1 MTTASLTKHAHD
13 PGDPQVASHCP
24 FCGSGAIVGRS
35 DGTIACDMCG
45 MNFLIR
51 VQPAYPGMPQA
62 PGEGMAPTDVAGDM
76 GMGLQA
82 PPGDELAPGQEELG
96 PDGEPLEPGDELEDG
111 EEGAEDEGGPPWAEE
126 SDGEDE
132 AEEEGPPPPKSKKK
146 SSRRTA
152 DFRQVGPVAS
162 DDLQAHLM
170 SHHGWSAEDLR
181 DAMAG
186 NSGPWEEANLANHHD
201 WDHSEYTPAMI
212 PGSSRVLPGGVIPHM
227 HSGQYDRYG
236 PERLLPYSLS
246 VKAPPRTYLTLSG
259 ARLTE
264 DAYVRHLACL
274 HSGNSPQVLAKLR
287 SQAALQM
294 IIAAKTAASPVALA
308 PLGHEDICERCGA
321 PALVRTQLPSG
332 HALDWCGH
340 HYREHAGA
348 LREMGATLAEDR
360 RTSQTA
366 LAARRYLGSL
376 VKMADWGQRHY
387 EDFAALIS
395 RHPLRE
401 RLADTFSHSLV
412 GSNPNSAWAYNPQRF
427 RDAASQENYQA
438 RRTRGRPN
446 YTEQH
451 YRHVAHTLNSMG
463 LEPDQLRDVATH
475 FGSHFQQLNPRFKPS
490 TFYRAALT
498 GGPARHPERTDQG
511 AWEQR
516 PSRGMPG
523 YRRPPRGYEIED
535 YERGGPNPYRAAE
548 PHIEDYHELAGHLRE
563 RHDSPLEG
571 LRHSSWADLQD
582 QHAEYHEPGGGAD
595 HLHEPYRRP
604 EQQVPGHY
612 RQPGRHHY
620 ETSPTD
626 PSQWDEPYSMH
637 YGPGDEDRPIDPVFG
652 AARPKG

>member
-1 MTTASLTKHAHD
+1 MTRTKPSLISGAAISGDSRDMGARAGRDQQVKPGSLEAGPWKGAMTTASLTKHAHD

-96 PDGEPLEPGDELEDG
+96 PDGEPLEPGDELEPG

-308 PLGHEDICERCGA
+308 PLGHEDICEPWGA
-321 PALVRTQLPSG
+321 PSCPRVTPWTGAATTTASTPGRCARWAPPSPRTAAP
-332 HALDWCGH
+332 ARPPWP
-340 HYREHAGA
+340 
-348 LREMGATLAEDR
+348 
-360 RTSQTA
+360 
-366 LAARRYLGSL
+366 LAATW
-376 VKMADWGQRHY
+376 VAW
-387 EDFAALIS
+387 S
-395 RHPLRE
+395 R
-401 RLADTFSHSLV
+401 
-412 GSNPNSAWAYNPQRF
+412 W
-427 RDAASQENYQA
+427 
-438 RRTRGRPN
+438 RTGDSGTMR
-446 YTEQH
+446 
-451 YRHVAHTLNSMG
+451 TL
-463 LEPDQLRDVATH
+463 
-475 FGSHFQQLNPRFKPS
+475 
-490 TFYRAALT
+490 
-498 GGPARHPERTDQG
+498 
-511 AWEQR
+511 
-516 PSRGMPG
+516 
-523 YRRPPRGYEIED
+523 
-535 YERGGPNPYRAAE
+535 
-548 PHIEDYHELAGHLRE
+548 PH
-563 RHDSPLEG
+563 
-571 LRHSSWADLQD
+571 
-582 QHAEYHEPGGGAD
+582 
-595 HLHEPYRRP
+595 
-604 EQQVPGHY
+604 
-612 RQPGRHHY
+612 
-620 ETSPTD
+620 
-626 PSQWDEPYSMH
+626 
-637 YGPGDEDRPIDPVFG
+637 
-652 AARPKG
+652 